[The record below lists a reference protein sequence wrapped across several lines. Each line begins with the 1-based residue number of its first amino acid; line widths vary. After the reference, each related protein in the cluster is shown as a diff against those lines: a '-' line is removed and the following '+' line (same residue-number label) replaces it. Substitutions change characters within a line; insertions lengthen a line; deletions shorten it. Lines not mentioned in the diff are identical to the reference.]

1 MAFGDTPLRLFGF
14 ELIKTKKDQTQE
26 VETKQNQQTFIP
38 PSNEDGALTISSA
51 AYYGTYVDLDG
62 SAKNE
67 IELIT
72 RYREMSMQ
80 PEVESAIDDIVNES
94 IVSNEDGVVVKIILD
109 KLEVSS
115 AIKKKICAEFETIQS
130 LLNWKN
136 MSQEIYR
143 RWYVDGR
150 LFYNVILDKENP
162 TAGIKEL
169 RYIDPRKIRKIREIK
184 KTKDANTGVD
194 IVNVQ
199 NEYYIYTDKIQSAGA
214 AGSSSLPGIRMA
226 KDSVIN
232 VNSGLMDSRRASV
245 LSYLHKAIKPLNQL
259 RMIEDATVIY
269 RLSRA
274 PERRIFYIDVGN
286 LPKLKAEQYMESI
299 MTKYKNKLV
308 YDADTGQVR
317 DDRKYFSML
326 EDFWLPRR
334 EGNKSTEITTLS
346 GGENLG
352 VMEDVIY
359 FEKKLYKSLGVPVA
373 RLNPQEG
380 FSLGRATEVT
390 RDELKFSRFIER
402 LRNRFALLFDL
413 ALRIQLVTKG
423 ICTLEEWDQFKE
435 QIYFDFVKD
444 NFFTELKEAEI
455 TSERLGL
462 LGLIAPYQGVYYSQE
477 WIRKN
482 ILRMN
487 DDDIRKMEKQ
497 MQQEAQEQEF
507 QFSDGFKEN
516 PEGENSKSDLT
527 QGQEETDAKIGQKI
541 VDPVEKEVNDKF
553 KTLKL

>member
-1 MAFGDTPLRLFGF
+1 MAFGDIPLRMFGF
-14 ELIKTKKDQTQE
+14 ELQRSKKDQNQ
-26 VETKQNQQTFIP
+26 VLNQRQNQQTFIP
-38 PSNEDGALTISSA
+38 PANEDGALTISSA

-80 PEVESAIDDIVNES
+80 PEIESAIDDIVNES
-94 IVSNEDGVVVKIILD
+94 IVSDEDGTVVKIILD

-115 AIKKKICAEFETIQS
+115 SIKKKICAEFENIQT

-143 RWYVDGR
+143 RWYIDGR
-150 LFYNVILDKENP
+150 IFYNVILDKENP

-194 IVNVQ
+194 VVTVQ

-232 VNSGLMDSRRASV
+232 INSGLMDSRRASV

-274 PERRIFYIDVGN
+274 PERRIFYVDVGN

-317 DDRKYFSML
+317 DDRKYMSML

-390 RDELKFSRFIER
+390 RDELKFSRFVER
-402 LRNRFALLFDL
+402 LRNRFATLFDH

-423 ICTLEEWDQFKE
+423 ICTLEEWDAFKE
-435 QIYFDFVKD
+435 YINFDFVKD

-462 LGLIAPYQGVYYSQE
+462 LGLIAPYTGVYYSEE

-487 DDDIRKMEKQ
+487 DDDIRKMKKQ
-497 MQQEAQEQEF
+497 MEQESAEKEF
-507 QFSDGFKEN
+507 QFSDNIGGNPFKPEAMDDPGGGQQKAQDPFEKEN
-516 PEGENSKSDLT
+516 KDLN
-527 QGQEETDAKIGQKI
+527 AKFGR
-541 VDPVEKEVNDKF
+541 
-553 KTLKL
+553 L